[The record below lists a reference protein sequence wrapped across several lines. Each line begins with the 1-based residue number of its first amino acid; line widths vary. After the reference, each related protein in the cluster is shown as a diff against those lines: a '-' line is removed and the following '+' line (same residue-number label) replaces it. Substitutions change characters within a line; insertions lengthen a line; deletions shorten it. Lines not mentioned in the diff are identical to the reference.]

1 MTTLI
6 VPGLDGSR
14 EGHWQQWWLDND
26 PTSRPVHLTE
36 LNNPVPAAWE
46 IELVSA
52 ILDNPGAVLVG
63 HSLGAVLVA
72 RVLTQWPHLDVKAA
86 LLVAPAEDPSHPRAK
101 PFTPLPEKSL
111 GRPVTVVASRNDPWM
126 IPSRS
131 RNLAGLWQARFVDLG
146 MAGHVNIESGFGPWP
161 LGLALRDE
169 LLQRAGDDPMH
180 PPTPWSLNAIFQ
192 PPG

>member
-6 VPGLDGSR
+6 IPGLDGSR
-14 EGHWQQWWLDND
+14 EGHWQQWWLDHD
-26 PTSRPVHLTE
+26 PSSRPVHLTE
-36 LNNPVPAAWE
+36 LNTPVPAAWE
-46 IELVSA
+46 MELVSA

-86 LLVAPAEDPSHPRAK
+86 LLVAPAEDPRHPRVK
-101 PFTPLPEKSL
+101 LFTPLPEKPL

-126 IPSRS
+126 APSRS
-131 RNLAGLWQARFVDLG
+131 RNLAGFWQARFVDLG
-146 MAGHVNIESGFGPWP
+146 MAGHINIESGFGPWP

-169 LLQRAGDDPMH
+169 LLQRAGNDPMH
-180 PPTPWSLNAIFQ
+180 PATPWLMNAILQ
-192 PPG
+192 PSG

>member
-6 VPGLDGSR
+6 IPGLDGSR

-46 IELVSA
+46 MELVSA
-52 ILDNPGAVLVG
+52 ILDNPGAVLVA

-101 PFTPLPEKSL
+101 PFTPLPEKPL

-131 RNLAGLWQARFVDLG
+131 RNLAALWQARFVDLG
-146 MAGHVNIESGFGPWP
+146 MAGHINIESGFGPWP

-180 PPTPWSLNAIFQ
+180 PPTPWLLNAIFQ
-192 PPG
+192 PSG